1 MICENDLFKKLEGY
15 SVEDIIKIY
24 RAYEVAKKL
33 HDGQMRKSGEP
44 YIIHPINVAYI
55 LTELKADSDTICA
68 GLLHDTLEDTDISYE
83 ELSNLFN
90 PTIANLVDG
99 VTKIRRIHFQSKREQ
114 NLANTRKILT
124 SLTTDVRIIIIKL
137 ADRLHN
143 MRTLEFHKLEKQKEI
158 ALETMEIFVPLA
170 NLVGSYWLKS
180 ELEDL
185 SLLYLKPDEYQRCA
199 EIRHKQEAGFD
210 FLLEEMMYKISN
222 DLTKNDIKCNL
233 YKKIKNIYGI
243 YKNFEEGNELYEMH
257 DLLALKIIVD
267 SIPECYWTMGLVHN
281 IYHPLNNRFKD
292 YIGTPKGNLYRSIH
306 TTVFGPEDKLVQI
319 RIRTTQMDN
328 IAYNGLTANWN
339 LSQDG
344 QREDMQKYFK
354 KNFWAYD
361 SIREIN
367 EMFTDNDKFI
377 EQVRRELFADKVYV
391 YTARGERIELSKGST
406 PVDFAY
412 KIHTTLGDSMTGVLI
427 NGKEASLNYILKTG
441 DVVIIKTD
449 GLIIPAIT
457 ENEATTAK
465 AKMKIRENTQKNSG
479 KI

>member
-199 EIRHKQEAGFD
+199 EIRHK
-210 FLLEEMMYKISN
+210 
-222 DLTKNDIKCNL
+222 
-233 YKKIKNIYGI
+233 
-243 YKNFEEGNELYEMH
+243 
-257 DLLALKIIVD
+257 
-267 SIPECYWTMGLVHN
+267 
-281 IYHPLNNRFKD
+281 
-292 YIGTPKGNLYRSIH
+292 
-306 TTVFGPEDKLVQI
+306 
-319 RIRTTQMDN
+319 
-328 IAYNGLTANWN
+328 
-339 LSQDG
+339 
-344 QREDMQKYFK
+344 
-354 KNFWAYD
+354 
-361 SIREIN
+361 
-367 EMFTDNDKFI
+367 
-377 EQVRRELFADKVYV
+377 
-391 YTARGERIELSKGST
+391 
-406 PVDFAY
+406 
-412 KIHTTLGDSMTGVLI
+412 
-427 NGKEASLNYILKTG
+427 
-441 DVVIIKTD
+441 
-449 GLIIPAIT
+449 
-457 ENEATTAK
+457 
-465 AKMKIRENTQKNSG
+465 
-479 KI
+479 